1 MDIPNIEYYQNYL
14 DRAVNNP
21 SILKR
26 YSTVLPSKSDS
37 DFLFYFQSYQGLRI
51 DRSLVYKSYPRD
63 RINTQV
69 IHRFAFAEFECTS

>member
-1 MDIPNIEYYQNYL
+1 MDIPNIEFYQNYL

-26 YSTVLPSKSDS
+26 YSTVLPARTCIDS
-37 DFLFYFQSYQGLRI
+37 DFMFYFQSYQGLRI

-63 RINTQV
+63 RTNT
-69 IHRFAFAEFECTS
+69 RFSSIRIS